1 MAGMDILST
10 VRGLFPDVTTAVDQ
24 YQATKSDRQA
34 RNLARRLGNEEALY
48 YQFLSQL
55 LLLSSAASA
64 KNAEGALGAI
74 ESRLGFQSKSAD
86 SLRRDLHQMAGCLR
100 DLKADLTNT
109 SRGSVCSG
117 IVCYCLHTE
126 SSDRFTIGITRKAQM
141 EEDFSSRS
149 PSKNTPTETPG

>member
-48 YQFLSQL
+48 HQFLSQL

-64 KNAEGALGAI
+64 KSADEPLGAI
-74 ESRLGFQSKSAD
+74 ESRLGFQSKAAD
-86 SLRRDLHQMAGCLR
+86 SLRRDLHQMVGCLR

-117 IVCYCLHTE
+117 IVCYRWHTE
-126 SSDRFTIGITRKAQM
+126 SSDRFTIGITRKTQM

-149 PSKNTPTETPG
+149 PPKNAPTETPR